1 MKKTKKK
8 KISTFSIILIL
19 ILITSTT
26 IVFLSIPVLFNYKS
40 LERTGTR
47 EVVPIDEKKL
57 LNLTFTC
64 FKDPKTGVWYGIPIG
79 ENDET
84 GRPVFR
90 RVTIAGRRMYYIENE
105 EDAIEWAL
113 VKRHPSVLNS
123 PLQKGKPILKIYD
136 RKKEATVRLSK
147 IRRGAEAVDI
157 ALNKLAGNELF
168 DFARTIGVSP
178 ENNDLEVVAQLVAEK
193 AQREGNYQH
202 SAKIQYSEIP
212 TIEKTLNR
220 LHKSIEHNRY
230 LKLEVTTEDIA
241 DIVSKWTGIPLTKL
255 ISGEK
260 EKLLLLEKQLQK
272 RIVGQNEAVSRVSD
286 TIRMS
291 KLGITDQTRP
301 LGSFLFLGSTGIGK
315 TELAKSLA
323 EILFD
328 DEKALVR
335 LDMSEYMEPHSISK
349 LIGSPP
355 GYIGYE

>member
-1 MKKTKKK
+1 MKDAFDTYKAGMK
-8 KISTFSIILIL
+8 
-19 ILITSTT
+19 
-26 IVFLSIPVLFNYKS
+26 VFNYKS
-40 LERTGTR
+40 IERTGTR

-79 ENDET
+79 ENDEN

-90 RVTIAGRRMYYIENE
+90 RVTIAGRRMYYLENE

-193 AQREGNYQH
+193 AQRD
-202 SAKIQYSEIP
+202 P
-212 TIEKTLNR
+212 DDFM
-220 LHKSIEHNRY
+220 NRY
-230 LKLEVTTEDIA
+230 SDINRSVSEVINRARAAGLIAYKLD
-241 DIVSKWTGIPLTKL
+241 TGLVY
-255 ISGEK
+255 K
-260 EKLLLLEKQLQK
+260 E
-272 RIVGQNEAVSRVSD
+272 SY
-286 TIRMS
+286 
-291 KLGITDQTRP
+291 P
-301 LGSFLFLGSTGIGK
+301 LGSSDIAAIAHLKDNPKLLETINIESKQKSKYDYGTEEPEIEIREDRSVKEVEVVEKTFEIAGEPEEVTSEDEVLLNKVST
-315 TELAKSLA
+315 EASS
-323 EILFD
+323 
-328 DEKALVR
+328 V
-335 LDMSEYMEPHSISK
+335 SETI
-349 LIGSPP
+349 
-355 GYIGYE
+355 